1 MVLACAG
8 GLSVPLF
15 RYEALTHGG
24 GSVKNTLEAD
34 SKAEL
39 ISRLRQMGYWPTDI
53 VEETEEDTP
62 NDVRKWLKIGSGGVK
77 AADVEFL
84 TSQV

>member
-1 MVLACAG
+1 M
-8 GLSVPLF
+8 PTF

-24 GSVKNTLEAD
+24 GTVTNTIEAD

-53 VEETEEDTP
+53 VEETEDAAPT
-62 NDVRKWLKIGSGGVK
+62 DVRRGLKS
-77 AADVEFL
+77 ADV
-84 TSQV
+84 V

>member
-1 MVLACAG
+1 M
-8 GLSVPLF
+8 PLF

-53 VEETEEDTP
+53 VEETEQDAP
-62 NDVRKWLKIGSGGVK
+62 IRCS
-77 AADVEFL
+77 
-84 TSQV
+84 